1 VKLSIISVY
10 GILRSISVRAGA
22 APNPVLQRTCQLV
35 MKKRV
40 QRTRK
45 LAAGIHGSRRPKK
58 GLSKQ
63 ITFWV
68 SEEEKQRIEQAA
80 TAAGLSMSRFV
91 MEKALKAAKKV
102 LSQNSGRRSA
112 KVNPT
117 PSDPPSRTPR

>member
-1 VKLSIISVY
+1 
-10 GILRSISVRAGA
+10 
-22 APNPVLQRTCQLV
+22 

-102 LSQNSGRRSA
+102 LSQSAGRRLA

-117 PSDPPSRTPR
+117 PSDRPSRTPR

>member
-1 VKLSIISVY
+1 
-10 GILRSISVRAGA
+10 
-22 APNPVLQRTCQLV
+22 

-45 LAAGIHGSRRPKK
+45 LAPGIHGSRRPKK

-80 TAAGLSMSRFV
+80 D
-91 MEKALKAAKKV
+91 
-102 LSQNSGRRSA
+102 GRRLEHEPVRYGESPQGGEEGSFPELRTPSR
-112 KVNPT
+112 KSQPTSVRPTVQNPT
-117 PSDPPSRTPR
+117 VTDP

>member
-1 VKLSIISVY
+1 V
-10 GILRSISVRAGA
+10 
-22 APNPVLQRTCQLV
+22 T
-35 MKKRV
+35 KKRV
-40 QRTRK
+40 QRPRK
-45 LAAGIHGSRRPKK
+45 LAPGIHGSRRPKK

-102 LSQNSGRRSA
+102 LSHSSGRRPA
-112 KVNPT
+112 KVNPPLT
-117 PSDPPSRTPR
+117 DPPSKTVR